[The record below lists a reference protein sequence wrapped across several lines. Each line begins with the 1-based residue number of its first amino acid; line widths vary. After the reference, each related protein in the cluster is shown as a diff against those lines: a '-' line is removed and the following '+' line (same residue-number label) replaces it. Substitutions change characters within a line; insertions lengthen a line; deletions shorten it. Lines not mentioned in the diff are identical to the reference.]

1 MRANAGRLS
10 IVWGPGAA
18 GGGGPQRAGGLCLY
32 LAAVQPPRKVGADL
46 QAEIRCWSRGPE
58 WREALL
64 GVGRRS
70 EMRSAQALCGH
81 SGVLGSGVGC
91 TSGPWTG
98 LQGPRRPSARLNT
111 RERTGPESSRRAPSQ
126 AWLRQPASWIGE
138 CWVPG
143 LRTGHV
149 QTCPG
154 GFLDISSLD
163 LSFPTCRM
171 WSLCSLL
178 GHLLGLP
185 VVFWGAGKLR
195 PSAWH
200 SRPCA
205 VSGFLRAALN
215 SWQSTFRCQAFACG
229 QCPLL
234 SLVRTCPLE
243 KHSPTPTS
251 SED

>member
-1 MRANAGRLS
+1 M
-10 IVWGPGAA
+10 
-18 GGGGPQRAGGLCLY
+18 
-32 LAAVQPPRKVGADL
+32 
-46 QAEIRCWSRGPE
+46 
-58 WREALL
+58 
-64 GVGRRS
+64 GRRS

-98 LQGPRRPSARLNT
+98 LRGPHRPSARLNT

-126 AWLRQPASWIGE
+126 AWLRQLASWIGE

-163 LSFPTCRM
+163 LSFPTCGM
-171 WSLCSLL
+171 WSLCSLI

-185 VVFWGAGKLR
+185 VVFWGAVKLR

-215 SWQSTFRCQAFACG
+215 SWQSTFRCQAFAWW
-229 QCPLL
+229 P
-234 SLVRTCPLE
+234 VP
-243 KHSPTPTS
+243 PPVF
-251 SED
+251 SENLPSRKAFPHPSIFRGLNLQS